1 MMPYVITAYN
11 TLLPIFA
18 AALYLLNICL
28 DLIVNLEVIWWCPV
42 FAAHGLLT
50 PCICLLTPCICYS
63 HVYSLFFF
71 GRLIKME
78 GDGFLSDILLD
89 ADDADVAGL
98 EELNTPNTQD
108 TQSAPVVE
116 PSR

>member
-1 MMPYVITAYN
+1 MVVPC
-11 TLLPIFA
+11 
-18 AALYLLNICL
+18 IC
-28 DLIVNLEVIWWCPV
+28 CSRPV
-42 FAAHGLLT
+42 FACSRPVFVILM
-50 PCICLLTPCICYS
+50 CILS
-63 HVYSLFFF
+63 FFC
-71 GRLIKME
+71 RLIKME

-98 EELNTPNTQD
+98 EQLNTPNTQD

>member
-1 MMPYVITAYN
+1 MMQ
-11 TLLPIFA
+11 IFA

-42 FAAHGLLT
+42 FAAHALYLLFS
-50 PCICLLTPCICYS
+50 C
-63 HVYSLFFF
+63 VFSLFFC
-71 GRLIKME
+71 RLIKME

-89 ADDADVAGL
+89 ADDSDVAGL

-108 TQSAPVVE
+108 TRVLL
-116 PSR
+116 

>member
-1 MMPYVITAYN
+1 MVVPCICCSRPAHALY
-11 TLLPIFA
+11 LPA
-18 AALYLLNICL
+18 HALYLLFSC
-28 DLIVNLEVIWWCPV
+28 V
-42 FAAHGLLT
+42 F
-50 PCICLLTPCICYS
+50 
-63 HVYSLFFF
+63 SLFF

>member
-42 FAAHGLLT
+42 FAAHALYLPAHALYLLFS
-50 PCICLLTPCICYS
+50 C
-63 HVYSLFFF
+63 VFSLFFVDSLRWKEMDSCQTF
-71 GRLIKME
+71 YSMQMMLM
-78 GDGFLSDILLD
+78 LLVWKNSTLRTHKTLRVLLWLNQV
-89 ADDADVAGL
+89 ADL
-98 EELNTPNTQD
+98 
-108 TQSAPVVE
+108 
-116 PSR
+116 